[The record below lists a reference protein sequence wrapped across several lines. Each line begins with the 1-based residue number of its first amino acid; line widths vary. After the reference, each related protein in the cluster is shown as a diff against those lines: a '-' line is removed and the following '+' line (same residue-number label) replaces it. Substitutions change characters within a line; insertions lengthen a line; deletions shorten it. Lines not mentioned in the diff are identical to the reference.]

1 MATEDSSLTVGQ
13 RAAERRLTWLL
24 RVAAGLL
31 LLAGPFAFMPHA
43 WMSAVHEWLGLG
55 TLPELPII
63 GYLTRSVSALYAF
76 YGLITLWISADVRRY
91 GPLIDLLG
99 LGNILF
105 GGFMLLLDRVVTM
118 PRFWVLIEGPFIITF
133 GAAILLLRRRM

>member
-1 MATEDSSLTVGQ
+1 MVSGDAITERQ
-13 RAAERRLTWLL
+13 RAAEWRLSWLL

-31 LLAGPFAFMPHA
+31 MLAGPFAFMPHS
-43 WMSAVHEWLGLG
+43 WMSTVHEQFGLG

-76 YGLITLWISADVRRY
+76 YGVITLWVSRDVRRY

-99 LGNILF
+99 LGNVLF

-118 PRFWVLIEGPFIITF
+118 PRFWILIEGPFIIAF

>member
-1 MATEDSSLTVGQ
+1 MESGDAITERQ
-13 RAAERRLTWLL
+13 RAAERRLAWLL

-31 LLAGPFAFMPHA
+31 LLAGPFAFLPHA
-43 WMSAVHEWLGLG
+43 WMSGVHQWLGLG
-55 TLPELPII
+55 GLPELPII

-105 GGFMLLLDRVVTM
+105 GGFMLILDRVVTM
-118 PRFWVLIEGPFIITF
+118 PRFWILIEGPFIIAF
-133 GAAILLLRRRM
+133 GCALLLLRRRM